1 LKSQEPNTPVNPVEE
16 KDTPSEVERNSA
28 VPFVKAQGKEDCLN
42 AVKHVEAQGMY
53 PLTQTRD
60 NANVLY

>member
-1 LKSQEPNTPVNPVEE
+1 MNPVEE